1 MRVLVLGAGVVGT
14 ASAWYLARAGHQVT
28 VIDRQPVAGNETS
41 FANGGQISVSHAEPW
56 ANPHVLVRLRKWL
69 GREDAPLLWRWRA
82 DPAQLAWGLRFLGEC
97 LPGSSRRNMEAIV
110 AMALYSRGCL
120 QRLRQE
126 LGLQY
131 DHLERGI
138 LHIYTDREEFSVA
151 MEAAQ
156 VMRHL
161 GLDRLTVDAEKCL
174 KIEPALAG
182 ARELLVGGDYT
193 RSDESGD
200 AHKFT
205 QALAEQARAIGVD
218 FRFGMDIE
226 RIASGGSKIA
236 AVVVRGKEGAE
247 LLTADAYVVALG
259 SYSPLLMKPLGI
271 TLPVYPAKG
280 YSATLT
286 LAEGSVAPMVSV
298 TDDECKLVFSRLGN
312 RLRVAGTAEF
322 NGYNLDLN
330 PVRCQALITRT
341 RQLFPDLKTVGE
353 PEFWCG
359 LRPAT
364 PSNVPI
370 IGRTRYSNLWL
381 NTGHGTLGWTMA
393 CGSGAALAELISG
406 TLPEPD
412 FPFLKC

>member
-1 MRVLVLGAGVVGT
+1 MKVLVLGAGVVGAT
-14 ASAWYLARAGHQVT
+14 SAWYLASAGHQVT
-28 VIDRQPVAGNETS
+28 VIDRQPEAGKETS

-56 ANPHVLVRLRKWL
+56 ANPHVFGHLRKWL

-97 LPGSSRRNMEAIV
+97 LPGRRRHNIEAIV
-110 AMALYSRGCL
+110 AMALYSRGRL
-120 QRLRQE
+120 QALRQE
-126 LGLQY
+126 LALEY
-131 DHLERGI
+131 DQLERGI
-138 LHIYTDREEFSVA
+138 LHIYTDRQEFSVA
-151 MEAAQ
+151 VEAAQ
-156 VMRHL
+156 LMRHL
-161 GLDRLTVDAEKCL
+161 GLDRLTVDAENCL

-182 ARELLVGGDYT
+182 AKSLLVGGDYT

-205 QALAEQARAIGVD
+205 SALTERARAIGVD
-218 FRFGMDIE
+218 FRFGMSVE
-226 RIASGGSKIA
+226 RIASGGSQIA
-236 AVVVRGKEGAE
+236 GVVALGKDGAE

-259 SYSPLLMKPLGI
+259 SYSPRLVKPLGI
-271 TLPVYPAKG
+271 GLPVYPAKG

-286 LAEGSVAPMVSV
+286 LAEGSVAPTVSV

-312 RLRVAGTAEF
+312 RLRIAGTAEF
-322 NGYNLDLN
+322 NGFNLDLN

-341 RQLFPDLKTVGE
+341 RQLFPELKTVGE

-370 IGRTRYSNLWL
+370 IGRTRYGNLWL

-393 CGSGAALAELISG
+393 CGSAAALADLMSG
-406 TLPEPD
+406 SQPEPD

>member
-97 LPGSSRRNMEAIV
+97 LPGSTRRNMEAIV

-236 AVVVRGKEGAE
+236 AVVARGNEGAE

-330 PVRCQALITRT
+330 PVRCQALITRP
-341 RQLFPDLKTVGE
+341 RQLFPELKTVGE

-393 CGSGAALAELISG
+393 CGSGAALAELVSG